1 MSTRP
6 RRPGKQGHAAHEPR
20 SSRKLVT
27 EVPLTGLSL
36 RRLPQRSTREGREPP
51 EPLPTSFS
59 SGEGP
64 GVRSPMI
71 SSRPSSRPSVTN
83 ASSSGLNRSRRF
95 FSPCSRSDFS
105 KSPPSS
111 ARITA
116 TTRASS
122 RSWPMPGSFRRFPT
136 RPGGR
141 ASGMPREPFRFTP
154 AVAGSGCPGRSGGC
168 DTSPG
173 RGGRRKGTVQN
184 QQYRPP
190 NLGGLALGSGHPR
203 VRQSD
208 AAAG

>member
-1 MSTRP
+1 LSTRP
-6 RRPGKQGHAAHEPR
+6 RRLGKQGHAAHEPR
-20 SSRKLVT
+20 ISRKLVA

-36 RRLPQRSTREGREPP
+36 GQLLQRSTGEGREPP

-71 SSRPSSRPSVTN
+71 SSRPSVTN
-83 ASSSGLNRSRRF
+83 ASSSRLNRSRRF

-154 AVAGSGCPGRSGGC
+154 AVAGSGCPGRSG
-168 DTSPG
+168 
-173 RGGRRKGTVQN
+173 RREGTVQN
-184 QQYRPP
+184 QPYRPP